1 MARKVIFHVYTIQVQ
16 IFMRVIIVEPQIKKM
31 FFWEKNFGGG
41 GLKKQPNKKLV
52 L

>member
-1 MARKVIFHVYTIQVQ
+1 MAIT
-16 IFMRVIIVEPQIKKM
+16 MTLWLSSAIKKNV
-31 FFWEKNFGGG
+31 FWEKNFGG